1 MLLALLVLPAFAAA
15 KLPLD
20 WRLSAVYA
28 VCVSLV
34 AYIANR
40 SDKARA
46 RANEWRIS
54 EATLHLLEVIGGWP
68 GAFVAQRRF
77 RHKIAK
83 RSYQAV
89 FWAVVLLYQ
98 FAAYDA
104 LQRWKFSRA
113 VIAAFSVSA
122 AR

>member
-1 MLLALLVLPAFAAA
+1 M
-15 KLPLD
+15 
-20 WRLSAVYA
+20 YA
-28 VCVSLV
+28 VCVSVV

-98 FAAYDA
+98 FAAYDS